1 MAKSDGKKMARQLQ
15 IYNCIAS
22 IRNDAVYSPTE
33 LMDIFKISRR
43 MLQRDLKDIRDCGLI
58 NVKYDKSQDR
68 YILDEDIAF
77 EDSASPRR
85 RQHLLRLYRIG
96 TLITTLPQIDIEALH
111 SYEDR
116 LEEFNEFVEETKDDP
131 DTTPE
136 SIETVRSFMIPDEVD
151 LPDIKEKYYALFPDS
166 NERTRQRDFK
176 EMNRAG
182 FNIYYSRK
190 HKAFI
195 FEYDEYTGLTMKL

>member
-68 YILDEDIAF
+68 YILDEDIVF
-77 EDSASPRR
+77 DDSASPRR

-116 LEEFNEFVEETKDDP
+116 LEEFNEFVEEIKDDP

-195 FEYDEYTGLTMKL
+195 FEYDEYTGLAMKL

>member
-68 YILDEDIAF
+68 YILDEDIVF
-77 EDSASPRR
+77 DDSASPRR

-195 FEYDEYTGLTMKL
+195 FEYDEYTGLAMKL

>member
-68 YILDEDIAF
+68 YILGEDIVF
-77 EDSASPRR
+77 DDSASPRR

-195 FEYDEYTGLTMKL
+195 FEYDEYTGLAMKL

>member
-68 YILDEDIAF
+68 YILDEDIVF
-77 EDSASPRR
+77 DDSASPRR

>member
-1 MAKSDGKKMARQLQ
+1 MAKCDGKKMARQLQ

-68 YILDEDIAF
+68 YILDEDIVF
-77 EDSASPRR
+77 DDSTSPRR

-195 FEYDEYTGLTMKL
+195 FEYDEYTGLAMKL

>member
-1 MAKSDGKKMARQLQ
+1 MAKSDGTKMARQLQ

-68 YILDEDIAF
+68 YILGEDIVF
-77 EDSASPRR
+77 DDSASPRR

-195 FEYDEYTGLTMKL
+195 FEYDEYTGLAMKL

>member
-1 MAKSDGKKMARQLQ
+1 MAKSDGTKMARQLQ
-15 IYNCIAS
+15 IYNCIES
-22 IRNDAVYSPTE
+22 IRNNAVYSPTE

-58 NVKYDKSQDR
+58 NVNYDKSQDR

-77 EDSASPRR
+77 DDSASPRR

-96 TLITTLPQIDIEALH
+96 TLIKTLPQVDIEALH

-116 LEEFNEFVEETKDDP
+116 LEEFNEFVEETKYDP
-131 DTTPE
+131 DTTPK
-136 SIETVRSFMIPDEVD
+136 SIEAVRSFMIPDEVD

-195 FEYDEYTGLTMKL
+195 FEYDE

>member
-1 MAKSDGKKMARQLQ
+1 MAKSDGTKMARQLQ
-15 IYNCIAS
+15 IYDRIAS
-22 IRNDAVYSPTE
+22 IRNGAVYSPTE
-33 LMDIFKISRR
+33 LMGIFGITRR

-68 YILDEDIAF
+68 YIIDKVATFDDA
-77 EDSASPRR
+77 ASPRR

-96 TLITTLPQIDIEALH
+96 TLIKTLSQVDIEALR

-116 LEEFNEFVEETKDDP
+116 LDEFNEFVEEIKDDP

-136 SIETVRSFMIPDEVD
+136 SIEAVRSFIVPDEAD
-151 LPDIKEKYYALFPDS
+151 LPDIKEEYYALFPDS
-166 NERTRQRDFK
+166 NERTRQRDFE

-182 FNIYYSRK
+182 FRIYYSRK
-190 HKAFI
+190 HKVFI
-195 FEYDEYTGLTMKL
+195 YEYNG

>member
-68 YILDEDIAF
+68 YILGEDIVF
-77 EDSASPRR
+77 DDSASPRR

-166 NERTRQRDFK
+166 NERTRQRDFE

-195 FEYDEYTGLTMKL
+195 FEYDEYTGLAMKL

>member
-1 MAKSDGKKMARQLQ
+1 MAKSDGTKMARQLQ

-43 MLQRDLKDIRDCGLI
+43 MLQRDLKDIRDCGLN

-68 YILDEDIAF
+68 YILDEDIVF
-77 EDSASPRR
+77 DDSASPRR

-96 TLITTLPQIDIEALH
+96 TLITTLPQIDIETLH

-195 FEYDEYTGLTMKL
+195 FEYDEYTGLAMKL